1 MFVPP
6 PPGSYVEPNP
16 NVMVFGGRA
25 LGFDEV
31 LEVEPQGW
39 TGSLKKGCST
49 ELFLFTMCVRIQSGD
64 CCEPG

>member
-16 NVMVFGGRA
+16 NAMLLGHRA

-49 ELFLFTMCVRIQSGD
+49 ELLFSPCV
-64 CCEPG
+64 